1 MIESSVWIF
10 FVVIVY
16 VVLALGNCDTACN
29 NTVTVAVSRR
39 LSNEIYTCDSSDTHY
54 QCESNKI
61 YLVAEQQCVNNS
73 DLFSGK

>member
-16 VVLALGNCDTACN
+16 VVLALGNCDTTCN
-29 NTVTVAVSRR
+29 NTVTVTVNRR
-39 LSNEIYTCDSSDTHY
+39 LSNEIFYTCTYH
-54 QCESNKI
+54 QCENNKI
-61 YLVAEQQCVNNS
+61 YLVAEQQCVNNL

>member
-29 NTVTVAVSRR
+29 NTVTVAVNRR
-39 LSNEIYTCDSSDTHY
+39 LSNELYTCSDAHY
-54 QCESNKI
+54 QCENNKI